1 MITKQIKNLYL
12 LKMFINNKNIYTLSK
27 YEVKILFEN
36 INKILKQNVFKYTE
50 KINID
55 YIKKYLTTNMI
66 YSISKTNIEKIDTII
81 EKEIYLQML
90 ENIEI
95 QKEITL

>member
-27 YEVKILFEN
+27 YEVRILFEN
-36 INKILKQNVFKYTE
+36 INKILKKNSFKYTE

-95 QKEITL
+95 